1 MNYFR
6 KPVVILLLSFFLM
19 VIGSVFKIY
28 RFLGV
33 LSNFLIFIGF
43 VGVVY
48 FIVRFIKTNKL
59 KIQELKYSFDVLIV
73 LNHNAYIGYQF
84 FLIPYIFVICCL
96 NNYYNNLNYDMF
108 NGCRIFIKVNY
119 RFFYSLSSF
128 QFRLIFVSF
137 SFFIQG

>member
-59 KIQELKYSFDVLIV
+59 KI
-73 LNHNAYIGYQF
+73 
-84 FLIPYIFVICCL
+84 
-96 NNYYNNLNYDMF
+96 
-108 NGCRIFIKVNY
+108 
-119 RFFYSLSSF
+119 
-128 QFRLIFVSF
+128 
-137 SFFIQG
+137 